1 MKTNEVKACV
11 TRQLR
16 RLQVLPEP
24 QRRAELAELRRGVG
38 RQPGDLPALWGAL
51 LADMPE
57 QLQGS
62 NGPSKA
68 EWAVYT
74 ALTLFALHQQGEAG
88 VSMNQPGRTLG
99 GAVRQLAE
107 KTAAGQ
113 DWTES
118 SVLRRFNALA
128 TADSMPE
135 VSHHLR
141 RMIQLL
147 RREGIPLD
155 YPQLAE
161 DLYQWTVRRMSVCGG
176 AGTFMRA
183 PRRKPK
189 RTKRRIE
196 MDTKRLYVDF
206 HVLQTV
212 PPSCVNRD
220 DTGSPKTAVYGGA
233 VRARVSSQAWKHA
246 MRVMF
251 TGEMSD
257 AVETGYRTKKGTDL
271 VAKQI
276 KALAPDADAFKLT
289 QEIFK
294 VLKIKADEDGT
305 KALFFMSDAQAKA
318 LAKLAVEGCKDKNR
332 YKEALKEAPSADMA
346 LFGRMVADD
355 PSLNYDAA
363 AQVAHSI
370 STHTVQNE
378 FDYFTAVD
386 DCAPEDN
393 AGAGH
398 LGTVEYNSATLYRY
412 ATVNVLELVRT
423 LGAEQA
429 AQTVRAF
436 GEAFIRSMPT
446 GKQNSFANRTLP
458 DAVYVTLRQ
467 DQPVNLSRAFEKPV
481 RKSEEGYAEPSKVAL
496 KQYAKE
502 LYNTFAEAP
511 EQSFT
516 VGTGLEE
523 LAQPMPLNTML
534 AVLEK
539 AVEEKLSGNEV

>member
-1 MKTNEVKACV
+1 
-11 TRQLR
+11 
-16 RLQVLPEP
+16 
-24 QRRAELAELRRGVG
+24 
-38 RQPGDLPALWGAL
+38 
-51 LADMPE
+51 
-57 QLQGS
+57 
-62 NGPSKA
+62 
-68 EWAVYT
+68 
-74 ALTLFALHQQGEAG
+74 
-88 VSMNQPGRTLG
+88 
-99 GAVRQLAE
+99 
-107 KTAAGQ
+107 
-113 DWTES
+113 
-118 SVLRRFNALA
+118 
-128 TADSMPE
+128 
-135 VSHHLR
+135 
-141 RMIQLL
+141 
-147 RREGIPLD
+147 
-155 YPQLAE
+155 
-161 DLYQWTVRRMSVCGG
+161 
-176 AGTFMRA
+176 
-183 PRRKPK
+183 
-189 RTKRRIE
+189 

-294 VLKIKADEDGT
+294 MLKIKADEDGT
-305 KALFFMSDAQAKA
+305 KALFFLSDAQAKA

-458 DAVYVTLRQ
+458 DAVYVTLRRDDTEGLARLNGLRFAVRADQEGSLLVDFHTAKSRDTSYVTYRHYLQ
-467 DQPVNLSRAFEKPV
+467 DAVFLAGLESEDEALLRELEAALRHPVYPLYLGRRSCPPTLPLCLGIRQGSLLDVLRTEPMQGRKPETGKLRIVADADPADPAAVPRQDLPVSFSPVHRQYGFRPV
-481 RKSEEGYAEPSKVAL
+481 REWRLDRPEMPEPTEHDPMAEL
-496 KQYAKE
+496 Q
-502 LYNTFAEAP
+502 N
-511 EQSFT
+511 
-516 VGTGLEE
+516 
-523 LAQPMPLNTML
+523 
-534 AVLEK
+534 
-539 AVEEKLSGNEV
+539 